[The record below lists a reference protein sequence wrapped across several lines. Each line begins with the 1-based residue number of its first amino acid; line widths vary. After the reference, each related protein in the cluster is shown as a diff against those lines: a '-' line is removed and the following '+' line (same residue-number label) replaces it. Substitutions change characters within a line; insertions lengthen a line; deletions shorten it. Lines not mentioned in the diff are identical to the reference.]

1 MEVYINRAVS
11 YRIAKKINILLIII
25 MLFDFIMFPAPVMA
39 KELDNGANW
48 TELIK
53 LSLTFK
59 DDEYPKLPENPDSDV
74 KWSGTFSV
82 TAYNSEES
90 QCDASPCIT
99 ANGYNVCSSG
109 VEDTVATNMLPFGT
123 KVRFPEL
130 FGDRV
135 FIVRDRMNSRYQ
147 KKFDIWM
154 VNHDDAVD
162 FGHKV
167 TKVEILL

>member
-1 MEVYINRAVS
+1 MEVYINKAVS
-11 YRIAKKINILLIII
+11 CRIAKQINILLIII
-25 MLFDFIMFPAPVMA
+25 MLFDFIMFPLPVMA
-39 KELDNGANW
+39 KELDNNADWSG
-48 TELIK
+48 LIK

-59 DDEYPKLPENPDSDV
+59 DKEFPKLPENKDTDV
-74 KWSGTFSV
+74 DWRGDFSV

-99 ANGYNVCSSG
+99 ANGYNVCASG

-135 FIVRDRMNSRYQ
+135 FVVRDRMNSRFE
-147 KKFDIWM
+147 KRFDIWM
-154 VNHDDAVD
+154 INHDDAIE
-162 FGHKV
+162 FGHKY